1 VILLDKEPQE
11 RDGYRYFIEK
21 SKDLR
26 AVDNENWR
34 LGFESLHRNLDIKK
48 LAENIFSKLNFLS
61 HIDRN
66 DIVLDIGAGGGELAF
81 TLQEIYTNL
90 GAKYI
95 MIDLPEVLKLGK
107 KPLLEPIFGPFPINI
122 DAVNS
127 RILDEG
133 GSVKH
138 IIANSILHY
147 VKFDQLTEGFFHSIT
162 EVLSPGGTA
171 FVGDVPCR
179 EMKIAQSKAE
189 NRPFEDSDKNFSY
202 VEIAEIA
209 SLCAKSGSTIYT
221 IPQPREFPMSPHRLD
236 LIVFKNEESSSW
248 N

>member
-1 VILLDKEPQE
+1 MILLDKEPQE

-21 SKDLR
+21 SKDMR
-26 AVDNENWR
+26 AIDNENWR
-34 LGFESLHRNLDIKK
+34 LGFEPFHRNLDIQK
-48 LAENIFSKLNFLS
+48 LAENIFSKLNVLS
-61 HIDRN
+61 EIETD
-66 DIVLDIGAGGGELAF
+66 DIILDIGAGGGELAF

-95 MIDLPEVLKLGK
+95 MIDLPEVLNLGK
-107 KPLLEPIFGPFPINI
+107 KPLLEPIFGPFPVNLE
-122 DAVNS
+122 AVNS
-127 RILDEG
+127 RILNEG
-133 GSVKH
+133 GNVKH

-147 VKFDQLTEGFFHSIT
+147 MKFDQFTEGFFHSIT
-162 EVLSPGGTA
+162 EVLSPGGAA

-202 VEIAEIA
+202 AEIAKIA
-209 SLCAKSGSTIYT
+209 SLCANAGSTIYT
-221 IPQPREFPMSPHRLD
+221 IPQPREFPLSPHRLD
-236 LIVFKNEESSSW
+236 LIVFKNKENCLW